1 MLETIFWTN
10 EEVAARADVL
20 YQSQI
25 RSTVD
30 TPDNFGKMLVIDVET
45 GEYSI
50 DRSGV
55 ESAMRLKEKRPMARL
70 FMLRIGFDVA
80 VDFIS

>member
-30 TPDNFGKMLVIDVET
+30 TPYNFGKMLVIDVET